1 MPQAMKSQ
9 LRNLK
14 WMALIYIAMETKYN
28 TNNCDLLS
36 EMAKVHTSFTQV
48 EVQILMFE
56 NTLVKVEVWDLR
68 FTQVKSIHYYC
79 LSSVTLGLGLTSFW
93 HINTK

>member
-14 WMALIYIAMETKYN
+14 WMALIYIAMEKKYN

-36 EMAKVHTSFTQV
+36 EMAKVHTSFTRV

-56 NTLVKVEVWDLR
+56 NTLVK
-68 FTQVKSIHYYC
+68 
-79 LSSVTLGLGLTSFW
+79 
-93 HINTK
+93 

>member
-14 WMALIYIAMETKYN
+14 WMSLIYIAMEKIYN
-28 TNNCDLLS
+28 TNNRDLLS

-93 HINTK
+93 HINRK